1 MDLWPKLHV
10 RGCSSVF
17 RKLLIANRGEIA
29 VRVIR
34 ACREL
39 GIATVAVY
47 SEADRAA
54 LHVRMADEA
63 YPIGPPPARESYLV
77 IEKLIDVA
85 RRSGAEAVH
94 PGYGFLAE
102 NAEFAR
108 ACREAGLIF
117 VGPSPEAIE
126 LMGDKVAARN
136 TVMQVGVPTVPG
148 TAEEVTTV
156 EAAFDTAL
164 RIGYPILIK
173 AAAGGGGK
181 GMRIVRTAEELPDAF
196 RAASSEAT
204 SAFGYGGVY
213 MERLLEKV
221 RHVEVQVL
229 ADNYGNVIHLGERE
243 CSIQRR
249 HQKLLEESPSPA
261 VSEDLRSR
269 LGDAAVRAARAAGY
283 CNAGTV
289 EFLLDGEGN
298 FYFLEMNT
306 RIQVEHPVTE
316 MVTGVDLVAE
326 QIRIAAGERLRYRQE
341 DIRLRGAAMECR
353 IASEDPYNN
362 FLPSTGC
369 VTFLQEPAGPGIRV
383 DSALYEG
390 FEVTLYYDPMIAKV
404 IAWAEDRAA
413 VIKRMQRAL
422 REFRILGVSTNIPFH
437 LWLLDHPAFLRGDV
451 DTAFLER
458 EYRQLSTEDGLE
470 EAVALV
476 ATAIAHVTARKKRA
490 RIGDGAA
497 AAVNPW
503 RMAARRDA
511 LR

>member
-1 MDLWPKLHV
+1 M
-10 RGCSSVF
+10 F

-29 VRVIR
+29 VRIIR

-47 SEADRAA
+47 SDVDRTS

-63 YPIGPPPARESYLV
+63 YHIGPPAARESYLV

-85 RRSGAEAVH
+85 LKAGAEAVH

-102 NAEFAR
+102 NADFAR
-108 ACREAGLIF
+108 ACRDAGLVF

-126 LMGDKVAARN
+126 LMGDKVAARE
-136 TVMQVGVPTVPG
+136 TVKRVSVPTVPG
-148 TAEEVTTV
+148 TGGEVSSLDEAV
-156 EAAFDTAL
+156 EVAAQ
-164 RIGYPILIK
+164 IGYPILIK
-173 AAAGGGGK
+173 ATAGGGGK
-181 GMRIVRTAEELPDAF
+181 GMRVVLNPEELPQAF

-229 ADNYGNVIHLGERE
+229 ADSYGNVIHLGERE

-249 HQKLLEESPSPA
+249 HQKLVEESPSPA
-261 VSEDLRSR
+261 VTEELRVR
-269 LGDAAVRAARAAGY
+269 LGEAAVRAAKAAGY

-289 EFLLDGEGN
+289 EFLLDQQGN

-326 QIRIAAGERLRYRQE
+326 QIRIAAGERLRYSQD

-362 FLPSTGC
+362 FLPSTGR
-369 VTFLQEPAGPGIRV
+369 VSFLQEPNGPGVRV
-383 DSALYEG
+383 DSALFEG
-390 FEVTLYYDPMIAKV
+390 YEVTLYYDPMIAKV
-404 IAWAEDRAA
+404 IVWAEDRASA
-413 VIKRMQRAL
+413 IQRMRRAL

-437 LWLLDHPAFLRGDV
+437 LWLLDHPAFVKGDI

-458 EYRQLSTEDGLE
+458 EYRQLSLEDGLE
-470 EAVALV
+470 EAVAAV
-476 ATAIAHVTARKKRA
+476 AAVAAHLAARKRRLRA
-490 RIGDGAA
+490 ADGSSQAM
-497 AAVNPW
+497 NPW
-503 RMAARRDA
+503 RMAGRREA
-511 LR
+511 MR